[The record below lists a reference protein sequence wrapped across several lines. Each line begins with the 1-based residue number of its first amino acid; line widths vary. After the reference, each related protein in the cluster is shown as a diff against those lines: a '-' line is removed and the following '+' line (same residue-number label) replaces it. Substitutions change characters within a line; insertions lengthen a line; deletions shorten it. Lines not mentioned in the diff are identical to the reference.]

1 MMILFKALA
10 TTALLAVGYYTFAQ
24 TEIKYLSGTGADHTV
39 PWDFY
44 CTDGINSKKWSKIN
58 VPSCWEQQG
67 FGEYNYGH
75 VPLDKRLNEQGHYK
89 HEFIAPQGWKGKDI
103 QIIFE
108 GVFTDCEIMLNNQ
121 PVGRHQGGFY
131 EFGFDLTDQISYGQK
146 NLLEVKVKKKS
157 DNISVNQA
165 ELEAD
170 FWNFGGI
177 FRPVYIQVNPKEH
190 IEHVAIDP
198 RADGTIRADITIKNS
213 EKSARLQLTIK
224 DFKGKTLATFIEPVK
239 KGTGTFRSTK
249 QFANP
254 KLWSPEFPNR
264 YIAEYAILD
273 KDGKL
278 LHTRR
283 VKIGFR
289 TVEVRAQDG
298 IYVNGARVKFKGVNA
313 HTFHPDFGRTSSERM
328 SIETVNLIKDMNM
341 NAVRLSHYPHD
352 KHFMNACDSLGLFV
366 LDELTGWQAPSYD
379 SVIGRKLLRELVK
392 RDVNYAS
399 VLFWDNGNEGGWNK
413 AYDHEFAEVDIQQRE
428 VLHPWGAFGKTVTS
442 HYIDYNYLSGDNFAN
457 RQIFLPTEFLH
468 GLYDGGLGAGLN
480 DYWSKM
486 WANPLCAGGFLWVLA
501 DEMVNRTDTKVLDGD
516 GNHAPDGI
524 VGPYHEK
531 EGSYYTI
538 KEIWSPI
545 FIEDKY
551 ITAAF
556 DGMLNIE
563 NRFHYTNLTDCKL
576 SYRWVLCPTTS
587 ADSRRI
593 ISQGPVPVS
602 PLKPMERTRVKVAMP
617 ATWRQAD
624 VLEIE
629 AKDPHGRHIY
639 TWTFPVKSPD
649 EVANNRITA
658 MMRQQQ
664 AVQYSETNDNFVFD
678 VGTIKIVIDKNSGL
692 LREVANAK
700 GTLPLTN
707 GPVSASEHD
716 KVMSVRHTETGGV
729 HQVAV
734 TYEKNRMNVVW
745 SINPGGL
752 VGLDVKYRP
761 SNNVAFCGIDF
772 DLAESEVAG
781 LKWMGNG
788 PYGVWKNRLKGVSF
802 NVWEKKYNNT
812 VTGSSGFIYPE
823 FKGYHSKL
831 YWAQINLKQGRS
843 FKVYCKSE
851 DVYLKLF
858 NPKPGPDPANTLV
871 KHSRG
876 DLSFLHGIPAIGNK
890 FSKTDVLG
898 PESANYQFEPK
909 RVLDDYLNMSL
920 VFDFAGIE

>member
-1 MMILFKALA
+1 MIIVKVLTSILLL
-10 TTALLAVGYYTFAQ
+10 TAGYSTFAQ

-44 CTDGINSKKWSKIN
+44 CTDGMNSKKWRKIR

-89 HEFIAPQGWKGKDI
+89 HEFVVPLAWKGKDI
-103 QIIFE
+103 QIVFE
-108 GVFTDCEIMLNNQ
+108 GVFTDCEVILNKQ
-121 PVGRHQGGFY
+121 TVGSHQGGFY
-131 EFGFDLTDQISYGQK
+131 EFNFDIARQVLYGQK
-146 NLLEVKVKKKS
+146 NLLEVKVRKKS

-177 FRPVYIQVNPKEH
+177 FRPVYIQVSPKEH
-190 IEHVAIDP
+190 IAHVAIDP
-198 RADGTIRADITIKNS
+198 RADGTIRSDITIKNS
-213 EKSARLQLTIK
+213 EKSARLRLMIK
-224 DFKGKTLATFIEPVK
+224 DFKGKTLATFFEPVK
-239 KGTGTFRSTK
+239 KGAGIFRSTQ

-254 KLWSPEFPNR
+254 KPWSPEFPNR
-264 YIAEYAILD
+264 YIAEYTLLD
-273 KDGKL
+273 KEGKL
-278 LHTRR
+278 LHTHRL
-283 VKIGFR
+283 KIGFR

-399 VLFWDNGNEGGWNK
+399 VVFWDNGNEGGWNQ
-413 AYDHEFAEVDIQQRE
+413 AYDQDFFETDIQQRE

-442 HYIDYNYLSGDNFAN
+442 HYIDYNYLSGNHFAN
-457 RQIFLPTEFLH
+457 RQIFFPTEFLH

-486 WANPLCAGGFLWVLA
+486 WTNPLCAGGFLWVLA

-531 EGSYYTI
+531 EGSYYAI
-538 KEIWSPI
+538 KNIWSPV

-556 DGMLNIE
+556 DGILNME
-563 NRFHYTNLTDCKL
+563 NRFHYTNLEDCKL
-576 SYRWVLCPTTS
+576 TYRWVSFPAS
-587 ADSRRI
+587 GINKRSI
-593 ISQGPVPVS
+593 ISQGRISVS
-602 PLKPMERTRVKVAMP
+602 DVKPMERTQVKVARP
-617 ATWRQAD
+617 EGWKQAD

-629 AKDPHGRHIY
+629 ATDPHGRLIY
-639 TWTFPVKSPD
+639 TWTFPVKRPE
-649 EVANNRITA
+649 EVANNMTA
-658 MMRQQQ
+658 AALQQRQT
-664 AVQYSETNDNFVFD
+664 VRYSETGGNFVFD
-678 VGTIKIVIDKNSGL
+678 VGHLKVVIDKTSGI
-692 LREVANAK
+692 LREVINAK

-707 GPVSASEHD
+707 GPVFVSEPG
-716 KVMSVRHTETGGV
+716 KVSNVHHTETGGV
-729 HQVAV
+729 HQVSV
-734 TYEKNRMNVVW
+734 TYEKNRMHVVW
-745 SINPGGL
+745 SIHPGGL
-752 VGLDVKYRP
+752 VGLDIKYKP

-772 DLAESEVAG
+772 DLAENEMAG
-781 LKWMGNG
+781 VKWMGNG
-788 PYGVWKNRLKGVSF
+788 PYRVWRNRLKGVSF
-802 NVWEKKYNNT
+802 GVWEKAYNNT
-812 VTGSSGFIYPE
+812 VTGSSGFVYPE
-823 FKGYHSKL
+823 FKGYHSGL
-831 YWAQINLKQGRS
+831 YWAQINLKEDRS
-843 FKVYCKSE
+843 FKVYSKSE
-851 DVYLKLF
+851 DVYMKLF
-858 NPKPGPDPANTLV
+858 NAEPGPDPANTLV
-871 KHSRG
+871 KHSEG

-898 PESANYQFEPK
+898 PESSNYQFDAK
-909 RVLDDYLNMSL
+909 RVLNDYLSMNL
-920 VFDFAGIE
+920 VFDFMAAE